1 MQKQKDLESKSWN
14 IPPET
19 VSRQL
24 SKHAPST
31 HELLDDNDSEEFHCP
46 PQSTFDNVPLPTT
59 RVRAPRKVFQPFI
72 IYDLGFNDLIILYLD
87 SL

>member
-14 IPPET
+14 VPSET

-24 SKHAPST
+24 SKHAPSL
-31 HELLDDNDSEEFHCP
+31 HESFEDNDTEEFHCP

-59 RVRAPRKVFQPFI
+59 RVRAPRKVFQHYSQFR
-72 IYDLGFNDLIILYLD
+72 L
-87 SL
+87 

>member
-31 HELLDDNDSEEFHCP
+31 HESFDDNDSEEFHCP

-59 RVRAPRKVFQPFI
+59 RVRALRKVFQPFV
-72 IYDLGFNDLIILYLD
+72 IYDLGYNDLIILFLD

>member
-24 SKHAPST
+24 SKHTPST
-31 HELLDDNDSEEFHCP
+31 HESFDDDSEEFHCP
-46 PQSTFDNVPLPTT
+46 PQNTFDNVPLPTT
-59 RVRAPRKVFQPFI
+59 RVRAPRKVFKPFV
-72 IYDLGFNDLIILYLD
+72 IYDLGYNDLIILFLD